1 MPVTLTLD
9 AVEPL
14 LRRALDEDLDKAGDI
29 TSNAIIP
36 ASARARAVMRARKP
50 GVLAGVE
57 GASHVFKMLDPQA
70 KISVVANDGELL
82 KAGQDIL
89 NVDGNARA
97 VLAAERTALN
107 YISHLSGIATET
119 RKMVDL
125 VKGTKAHVCCT
136 RKTNPGLRLPE
147 KYAVRMGSGDN
158 HRVGLFDAILIKD
171 NHIAVAGGVRPAVE
185 KALAAHK
192 PGVRL
197 EVEVDSIGQLKE
209 IIDLPVDAVLLDNM
223 KSDEMRDC
231 VELVNG
237 KFALEASGGIT
248 AANIRVV
255 AESGV
260 DIISLGWLTHSAP
273 ALDIGLD
280 IDI

>member
-9 AVEPL
+9 EVEPL
-14 LRRALDEDLDKAGDI
+14 LRSALDEDLGKAGDI

-36 ASARARAVMRARKP
+36 ESARASAVMRARKP
-50 GVLAGVE
+50 GVLSGVE
-57 GASHVFKMLDPQA
+57 GAAHVFRMLDPKA
-70 KISVVANDGELL
+70 KISISAKDGAAL

-89 NVDGNARA
+89 SVDGDARA

-107 YISHLSGIATET
+107 YIGHLSGIATET

-125 VKGTKAHVCCT
+125 VKGTKARVCCT
-136 RKTNPGLRLPE
+136 RKTNPGLRLAE
-147 KYAVRMGSGDN
+147 KYAVRMGGGDN
-158 HRVGLFDAILIKD
+158 HRTGLFDAILIKD
-171 NHIAVAGGVRPAVE
+171 NHIAVAGGIRPAVE
-185 KALAAHK
+185 KALAARK
-192 PGVRL
+192 PGIRL
-197 EVEVDSIGQLKE
+197 EAEVDSISQLKE

-223 KSDEMRDC
+223 KPDDMRAC
-231 VELVNG
+231 VQLVNG
-237 KFALEASGGIT
+237 KFELEASGGIT
-248 AANIRVV
+248 AANIRGI

>member
-36 ASARARAVMRARKP
+36 DSAHARAVMRARKP

-57 GASHVFKMLDPQA
+57 GAARVFTMLDAQA
-70 KISVVANDGELL
+70 KISIVTKDGNLL

-89 NVDGNARA
+89 SVDGNARA

-107 YISHLSGIATET
+107 YIGHLSGIATET

-125 VKGTKAHVCCT
+125 VRGTKAHVCCT
-136 RKTNPGLRLPE
+136 RKTNLGLRLPE
-147 KYAVRMGSGDN
+147 KHAVRMGGGDN
-158 HRVGLFDAILIKD
+158 HRTGLFDAILIKD
-171 NHIAVAGGVRPAVE
+171 NHIAVAGGIRPAVE
-185 KALAAHK
+185 KALAARK

-197 EVEVDSIGQLKE
+197 EVEVDSIDQLKK
-209 IIDLPVDAVLLDNM
+209 ILDLPVDAVLLDNM
-223 KSDEMRDC
+223 TPDKMRAC
-231 VELVNG
+231 VDLVCG
-237 KFALEASGGIT
+237 KFTLEASGGIT
-248 AANIRVV
+248 AANIRAV